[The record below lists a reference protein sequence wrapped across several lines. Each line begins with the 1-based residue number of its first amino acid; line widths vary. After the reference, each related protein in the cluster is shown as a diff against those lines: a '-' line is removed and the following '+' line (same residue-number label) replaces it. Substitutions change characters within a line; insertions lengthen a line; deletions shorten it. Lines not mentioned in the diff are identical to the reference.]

1 MAGMSFNQNFT
12 SVGLNTL
19 QFTIP
24 TAGPYN
30 LVGTLTLPQQYDDGG
45 TGQSSC
51 VVTINQNGSPIYVG
65 LPGAE
70 GFQKNFLGAVGDV
83 MQVVTSSSNPIDLPL
98 NVIKATIGCRAG
110 Q

>member
-1 MAGMSFNQNFT
+1 MAFNQNFT
-12 SVGLNTL
+12 STGLGTL

-30 LVGTLTLPQQYDDGG
+30 LDGKLSLPTNTDDGNTG
-45 TGQSSC
+45 TSSC

-70 GFQKNFLGAVGDV
+70 GFHKNFLGAVGDV
-83 MQVVTSSSNPIDLPL
+83 MQVVTSSAAAIDQPL
-98 NVIKATIGCRAG
+98 NLIKMVAGCSSG

>member
-1 MAGMSFNQNFT
+1 VFNQNFT
-12 SVGLNTL
+12 NVGLNTL
-19 QFTIP
+19 SFSIP
-24 TAGPYN
+24 TAGPYS
-30 LVGTLTLPQQYDDGG
+30 LSGKLSLPTNTDDGA

-70 GFQKNFLGAVGDV
+70 GFYKNFLGAANDA
-83 MQVVTSSSNPIDLPL
+83 MQVVFSSSNPIDQP
-98 NVIKATIGCRAG
+98 NNAVKATVGCSSG